1 MKLRKSCSG
10 RKENEFFITAGAA
23 LATKKATVS
32 VFGLIFL
39 QGRNYAQWMIPNE
52 TPLWIVGGTV
62 RKM

>member
-39 QGRNYAQWMIPNE
+39 QMCWELRMFCKRLNLKNV
-52 TPLWIVGGTV
+52 LW
-62 RKM
+62 